1 MIVPQGG
8 LHLAF
13 KRSHVPGS
21 VVCAFDW
28 DQAAS
33 RVYSANYGP
42 HIVRQID
49 ISTLQASDLVP
60 FQADTWLLSPS
71 CQPYTTL
78 NPLAKGSADPRA
90 KSFLH
95 LVEDVLPVL
104 VSQGNHPNYLL
115 IENVAG
121 FEVLKNFSLSA
132 NTLWMTFLTYRI
144 EGFRYQAASALRSE
158 TPWVFY
164 GGASSDTIAV
174 WCTQFSPTILLAC
187 KNESSGNP
195 FPK

>member
-1 MIVPQGG
+1 MNLNNFKRFAMYHRVLEFYSGIGRQLPNTGEAILIVPSGG

-28 DQAAS
+28 DQTAS

-42 HIVRQID
+42 NIVKQRD

-78 NPLAKGSADPRA
+78 NPFAKGSADPRA

-104 VSQGNHPNYLL
+104 VSQRNHPNHLL

-121 FEVLKNFSLSA
+121 FEVLNILPNRRTLS
-132 NTLWMTFLTYRI
+132 R
-144 EGFRYQAASALRSE
+144 
-158 TPWVFY
+158 
-164 GGASSDTIAV
+164 
-174 WCTQFSPTILLAC
+174 
-187 KNESSGNP
+187 
-195 FPK
+195 